1 MLDRVILDAAARRFQ
16 AHKIYLRAA
25 AAKRWA
31 MSRSNIL
38 GGQRPTQAHTNQLM
52 TVSTTFRQVGSFL
65 LHFMVELALTGLG
78 TRSSYRPTC
87 PF

>member
-31 MSRSNIL
+31 MHRYNIL
-38 GGQRPTQAHTNQLM
+38 GGQRPTQAHAAQLKA
-52 TVSTTFRQVGSFL
+52 VSNSFKQVGCAF
-65 LHFMVELALTGLG
+65 LHFLVELMLTGCRNSLK
-78 TRSSYRPTC
+78 
-87 PF
+87 